1 MQEKIASRVHIQNKG
16 LEVKLRKAWGEVAPI
31 AADLVSHFESQGLL
45 VEVGGSFRRQAEMV
59 GDLDIVV
66 QANSLSDIILPEK
79 VFFDRLGEQASH
91 GVLGLN
97 GDTFGVDI
105 WCATPRQWGAFLW
118 YITGSKELNVLM
130 RQQAKAKGL
139 KLSQFG
145 LFDGTKQ
152 IDDGTERGVAEALG
166 FDWVN
171 PVDRQKFVRKQIV
184 ADAIYQVASSSG
196 DRFYEVFQNDAG
208 WSCSCP
214 HNTFRKVECKHI
226 KQILATSS
234 LAA

>member
-1 MQEKIASRVHIQNKG
+1 M
-16 LEVKLRKAWGEVAPI
+16 KLRKAFSEVAPV
-31 AADLVSHFESQGLL
+31 ASDLVSHFESQGLL
-45 VEVGGSFRRQAEMV
+45 VEVGGSFRRRASTV

-66 QANSLSDIILPEK
+66 QAQSLSDVVLPEQ
-79 VFFDRLGEQASH
+79 VFFERLGEQASH
-91 GVLGLN
+91 GVIGSD
-97 GDTFGVDI
+97 GDAFGVDI

-130 RQQAKAKGL
+130 RQQAKAQGL

-145 LFDGTKQ
+145 LFRGAEQ
-152 IDDGTERGVAEALG
+152 IDDGTERGVADALG
-166 FDWVN
+166 FGWVE
-171 PVDRQKFVRKQIV
+171 PVDRQKFVRQQII

-196 DRFYEVFQNDAG
+196 DRFYEVSQSDSG

-226 KQILATSS
+226 KQILNTSS
-234 LAA
+234 VAA